1 MTEIKIR
8 LRQLEQRQQRRAGVA
23 VIAPD
28 GAGFVLQIG
37 DSKRQFSSMEEAERA
52 YFEKYESSPVIIIDL

>member
-23 VIAPD
+23 VIAPVD
-28 GAGFVLQIG
+28 AGFVLQIG
-37 DSKRQFSSMEEAERA
+37 DSKRQFASMEEAERA